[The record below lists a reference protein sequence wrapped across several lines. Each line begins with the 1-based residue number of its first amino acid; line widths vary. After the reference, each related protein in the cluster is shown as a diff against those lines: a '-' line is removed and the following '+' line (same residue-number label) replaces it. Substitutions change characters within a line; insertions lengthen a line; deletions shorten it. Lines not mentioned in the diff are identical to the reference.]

1 MPGLSPTQGS
11 GHDEKWGGGRW
22 TTGPL
27 NPEQKMRK
35 RKKNRTEKDDP
46 PGPHLQRLL
55 WLLQSKNTPN
65 SGLLQG
71 FLGGRLSTSSHIL
84 QVPSGLVRAA
94 TDRLHRQSRPLSD
107 QHLPPCPG
115 SDQFSGSSL
124 QFLSSPASARQKKKK
139 EERVKTPKQLLLV
152 SHDRHAALI
161 PSLSF
166 YFILLFS
173 KGKGDEEQEGLA
185 VETDAQGLGRSLLC
199 LSTLNSRGS
208 EFGGGS

>member
-1 MPGLSPTQGS
+1 MPLRSLAQCQGVIQSNGAAHRHRVCRLAAKTS
-11 GHDEKWGGGRW
+11 GDAWVESNSGFGAGREMGRGSLDHWATKSRAENEK
-22 TTGPL
+22 
-27 NPEQKMRK
+27 K
-35 RKKNRTEKDDP
+35 KKNRTEKDDP
-46 PGPHLQRLL
+46 PGPHLQRLM

-71 FLGGRLSTSSHIL
+71 FLGGHLSTSSHIL

-166 YFILLFS
+166 YFIFLF
-173 KGKGDEEQEGLA
+173 
-185 VETDAQGLGRSLLC
+185 
-199 LSTLNSRGS
+199 
-208 EFGGGS
+208 